1 MKQNEIDMK
10 QNEID
15 MKQYLPLHL
24 HIHIGHIKLPHSI
37 SEILYVIF
45 NLVYAHTDLLDFI

>member
-24 HIHIGHIKLPHSI
+24 HIHIGHIKLPHSV

-45 NLVYAHTDLLDFI
+45 NLAYAHTDLLDFI